1 MIISTDSEK
10 HLINSTPCMIKIL
23 NKVDIEGT
31 YLNIKKKKTTYKKLT
46 VNRIV
51 NGEKL
56 KAFAAKIWNKI
67 FSPFLT

>member
-31 YLNIKKKKTTYKKLT
+31 YLNIKKKTKLLM
-46 VNRIV
+46 R
-51 NGEKL
+51 K
-56 KAFAAKIWNKI
+56 
-67 FSPFLT
+67 